1 MNFFISFDVRV
12 MQQGRMKG
20 QAFVGMPSE
29 EVASRALQDTHGYK
43 LYNRPMVVV
52 SSYLIKTIDH

>member
-1 MNFFISFDVRV
+1 
-12 MQQGRMKG
+12 MKG